1 MPLHLITG
9 HSNEPHIT
17 SGDVGSFNA
26 GIFGGGEFVLDR
38 GRKFEIEVVNNNL
51 VKIYDGDLIM
61 QGRHMSLQSG
71 STEELAI
78 ENGTADRNR
87 IDLIVARYKQDVAT
101 GIESAE
107 FAVIKGTATAGT
119 AVTPEYTHGDILNG
133 GCAVNEMPLY
143 KIPIS
148 GISIGEP
155 EKVFNVSG
163 AVSKSGD
170 TMTGTLIL
178 KRLFGD
184 TAETGGLFPSA
195 YTIGS
200 ERSFAITRM
209 INEAV
214 ESMLFF
220 NKNGLGLFDAVNN
233 EYSYFARMVKGT
245 YIGDNNES
253 QFIDLG
259 FTPSVVIVMRTDG
272 ATRNHDPNREVPSYY
287 GGIATNETKCAEWYN
302 GEQKPIISIE
312 NNGFRVYSLT
322 LKNDNRTLLSILT
335 NVNSSFNYIAFR

>member
-1 MPLHLITG
+1 MPLHLVTG

-17 SGDVGSFNA
+17 AADVGSFNA
-26 GIFGGGEFVLDR
+26 GLFGSGEFVLDR

-61 QGRHMSLQSG
+61 QGRHMSLQNG
-71 STEELAI
+71 STVELAI

-107 FAVIKGTATAGT
+107 FAVIKGTSTTGT
-119 AVTPEYTHGDILNG
+119 AVTPEYTHGDILSG
-133 GCAVNEMPLY
+133 GCAVAEMPLY

-148 GISIGEP
+148 GLSIGEP
-155 EKVFNVSG
+155 EKVFNISG
-163 AVSKSGD
+163 AVSKNGD
-170 TMTGTLIL
+170 TMTGTLTL
-178 KRLFGD
+178 KRLFSD

-209 INEAV
+209 VNEAV

-220 NKNGLGLFDAVNN
+220 NKNGLGLYDALNN
-233 EYSYFARMVKGT
+233 KYSYFARVVKGT
-245 YIGDNNES
+245 YIGDGNES
-253 QFIDLG
+253 KFINLG
-259 FTPSVVIVMRTDG
+259 FTPSIVFVITKDGLISDYIDSPQKWFFGGLAFNGNPCAFWYEYTD
-272 ATRNHDPNREVPSYY
+272 H
-287 GGIATNETKCAEWYN
+287 
-302 GEQKPIISIE
+302 PIISISE
-312 NNGFRVYSLT
+312 NGFNVYTKT
-322 LKNDNRTLLSILT
+322 LGNHSIRT
-335 NVNSSFNYIAFR
+335 NSQSSYFYIAFM

>member
-9 HSNEPHIT
+9 HSNGAHIT
-17 SGDVGSFNA
+17 SGDMGSFNA
-26 GIFGGGEFVLDR
+26 GIFGDGEFVLDR
-38 GRKFEIEVVNNNL
+38 GRKFEIEVVDNNL
-51 VKIYDGDLIM
+51 IKIYDGDLIM

-71 STEELAI
+71 STVELTI
-78 ENGTADRNR
+78 ENGIADSNR
-87 IDLIVARYKQDVAT
+87 IDLVVARYKQDVVT

-107 FAVIKGTATAGT
+107 FAVIKGTTTEGP
-119 AVTPEYTHGDILNG
+119 AVTPEYTHGDILSG
-133 GCAVNEMPLY
+133 GCAVAEMPLY

-148 GISIGEP
+148 GISVGEP
-155 EKVFNVSG
+155 EKVFNVNG
-163 AVSKSGD
+163 TVSKNGD

-233 EYSYFARMVKGT
+233 EYSYFSRVVKGT
-245 YIGDNNES
+245 YTGDAKAS
-253 QFIDLG
+253 KFIDLG
-259 FTPSVVIVMRTDG
+259 FTPSIVYVCTKD
-272 ATRNHDPNREVPSYY
+272 
-287 GGIATNETKCAEWYN
+287 GIAGDHLSGAEKRFHGGLALAGNPCSFWYN
-302 GEQKPIISIE
+302 STENPIISIAE
-312 NNGFRVYSLT
+312 NGFNVYKTNLGNHSVCT
-322 LKNDNRTLLSILT
+322 NDAA
-335 NVNSSFNYIAFR
+335 VHFYIAFM